1 MSQENRWQTE
11 HEFLDEELV
20 RIFTQMTLSSFV
32 VVVVVVVVV
41 QSLSHVQL
49 FVTP

>member
-32 VVVVVVVVV
+32 VVVVVVV

>member
-11 HEFLDEELV
+11 HEFFDEELV

-32 VVVVVVVVV
+32 VVVVVVVV

>member
-32 VVVVVVVVV
+32 VVVVVVVV